1 MDGPQ
6 DEKPH
11 DEKSPL
17 DILSKDMMLVQFCLL
32 YNQSLVQFISLF
44 TPPIT
49 SWIAYFAS
57 HFCIFYTVLHT
68 ISAFVSLW
76 FQYSHIFY
84 PEKDDVNVSTMR
96 LKSWIWKI
104 GLTAFSILLNYL
116 VPLEDV
122 PLTFEIFSK
131 GNSYER

>member
-11 DEKSPL
+11 DEKSRL
-17 DILSKDMMLVQFCLL
+17 DILAKDMMLVQFCLL
-32 YNQSLVQFISLF
+32 YNQCLVQFISLF
-44 TPPIT
+44 VPPII

-57 HFCIFYTVLHT
+57 HLCLFFTVLHA
-68 ISAFVSLW
+68 ISIFVTLF
-76 FQYSHIFY
+76 FQYFHIFY

-104 GLTAFSILLNYL
+104 VLTAFSILLNYF
-116 VPLEDV
+116 VPLEDI

>member
-6 DEKPH
+6 DEKPR

-32 YNQSLVQFISLF
+32 YNQCLVQFISLF
-44 TPPIT
+44 TPSIT

-57 HFCIFYTVLHT
+57 HFCIFYTLLHA

-122 PLTFEIFSK
+122 PLIFEIFSK

>member
-17 DILSKDMMLVQFCLL
+17 DILTKDMMLVQFCLL

-49 SWIAYFAS
+49 SWIAYFAT
-57 HFCIFYTVLHT
+57 HFCIFYTMLHT
-68 ISAFVSLW
+68 ISVLVSLC
-76 FQYSHIFY
+76 FLYRHIFY
-84 PEKDDVNVSTMR
+84 PEKDETTMR

-104 GLTAFSILLNYL
+104 GLTAFSILLNYF

-122 PLTFEIFSK
+122 PLIFEIFSK